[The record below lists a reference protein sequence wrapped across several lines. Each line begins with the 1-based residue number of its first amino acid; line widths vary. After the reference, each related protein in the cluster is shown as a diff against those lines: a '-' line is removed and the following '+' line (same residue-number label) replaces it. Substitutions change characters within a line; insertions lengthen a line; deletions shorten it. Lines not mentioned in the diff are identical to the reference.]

1 MSSFNS
7 FHINDPI
14 DRLTISLSKISLSI
28 HLFLDHLIW
37 LSSSGFMINNHSNS
51 NLVKN
56 SNRFWLFSI
65 LLILCRN
72 VYNFL
77 KEFQTKAMTKFSN
90 QIDRFNNFVK
100 AHKPILLDFVKN
112 FCDLWIPLNSLGFIK
127 LSPGTVGFLGTLSSL
142 LAILQMLDPTCR
154 L

>member
-1 MSSFNS
+1 
-7 FHINDPI
+7 
-14 DRLTISLSKISLSI
+14 
-28 HLFLDHLIW
+28 
-37 LSSSGFMINNHSNS
+37 
-51 NLVKN
+51 
-56 SNRFWLFSI
+56 
-65 LLILCRN
+65 
-72 VYNFL
+72 
-77 KEFQTKAMTKFSN
+77 MTKFSN